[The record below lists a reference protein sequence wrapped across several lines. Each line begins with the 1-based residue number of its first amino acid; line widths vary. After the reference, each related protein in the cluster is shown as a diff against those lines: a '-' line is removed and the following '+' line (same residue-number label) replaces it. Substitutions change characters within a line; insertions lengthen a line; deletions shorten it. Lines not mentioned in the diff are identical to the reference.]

1 MTETYYARK
10 EGVGEQA
17 IGDNWERGTNPRS
30 VPIDSLKR
38 SELDGP

>member
-30 VPIDSLKR
+30 VPIGSLKR